1 MAYPDEEGYPSNK
14 DIKNQLGPII
24 GSTKN
29 LSSGRSFADYDEL
42 SYAFENQSDI
52 YYRPKNMSS
61 AQKMEVEDSE
71 YSVAFTDSDIPTS
84 SSNYS
89 RPRTVAAGYDSER
102 QTMTVVFRDGTFYN
116 YYQVT
121 EGEWRAFKASISKGN
136 PWLNKANKN
145 QGSDGLF
152 IGKPRGQA
160 DVSNISPT
168 VREAL
173 YRIVRTQ
180 QVVNGPRLN
189 KGRDARSRTGRRVGG
204 LKSAARRRSSGGK
217 PRKP

>member
-1 MAYPDEEGYPSNK
+1 MAYPSDESFPSNE
-14 DIKNQLGPII
+14 DIRFQLGPII
-24 GSTKN
+24 GNTRN
-29 LSSGRSFADYDEL
+29 LQAGRSFTDYDEL

-52 YYRPKNMSS
+52 YYAPKNLTS

-89 RPRTVAAGYDSER
+89 RPRTVAAGYDAER

-121 EGEWRAFKASISKGN
+121 EGEWRAFKASVSKGN
-136 PWLNKANKN
+136 PWLNRANKN

-152 IGKPRGQA
+152 IGKPRGPA

-173 YRIVRTQ
+173 YRIVRSQ
-180 QVVNGPRLN
+180 QIVKGSRLN
-189 KGRDARSRTGRRVGG
+189 KGRDMRSRTGRRAGG
-204 LKSAARRRSSGGK
+204 LKAAARRRSTGRN
-217 PRKP
+217 PRTP